1 MKQPY
6 LLLGEIVRPQGIR
19 GEVKVKH
26 YTDDPYRFEDLET
39 VYLKRAGAYE
49 PVGVISAR
57 VQQDDVFLLLSGVA
71 DRNEAEKLRGVQLW
85 VDRAHARD
93 LSEDEVFIADI
104 LGAKAYDT
112 KGNEIGTLKDVLTPG
127 GVDVFVFDTPRGTLM
142 TPALK
147 TVLLTLDAD
156 NGRIVLDEE
165 RLQEVALYEDRH
177 S

>member
-1 MKQPY
+1 MKQAY

-39 VYLKRAGAYE
+39 VFIKRGNEYQ
-49 PVGVISAR
+49 PVGVESAR
-57 VQQDDVFLLLSGVA
+57 VQQDDVFLKLEGVE
-71 DRNEAEKLRGVQLW
+71 DRNEAEKLRGTQLW
-85 VDRAHARD
+85 VDRANARE

-112 KGNEIGTLKDVLTPG
+112 KGNEIGVLKDVLTPG
-127 GVDVFVFDTPRGTLM
+127 GVDVFVFRTPKGTLM
-142 TPALK
+142 MPALK
-147 TVLLTLDAD
+147 TVLLEMNAD
-156 NGRIVLDEE
+156 EGKIVLDEA
-165 RLQEVALYEDRH
+165 RLEEVALYEDRH